1 MKLFTCSACYN
12 LLYFEN
18 SICLNCAR
26 TVGFDPSTL
35 SLLTLT
41 YTEQGYYDV
50 LNNSNYFR
58 FCQNAGHGTCNW
70 LVEKTSLSSFCPAC
84 ALNRTIPDLTN
95 EENIRRW
102 KGIETAKHRLV
113 YSLLK
118 LRLPFTDSRTIEPE
132 TLAFDFVA
140 DIDSGKKIF
149 TGHDN
154 GLITLNIEEADDD
167 VRVKNRVLLGEGYR
181 TLLGHFR
188 HETGHFYWDLLIR
201 NNNKLAAFRD
211 LFGDEQPDYSRALET
226 YYATGAPADW
236 SNNFISPYATSHP
249 WEDWAETWAHYL
261 HMMDTLETAYS
272 FGMRIKPPEVNEE
285 SVKASI
291 RRDPYQVENFDDIM
305 PMWLPLC
312 YAVNSLNRSM
322 GHADFYPFIISKP
335 VIDKLKFIHEVVRNL
350 NTLPGSR

>member
-1 MKLFTCSACYN
+1 MKLFSCSVCNN

-18 SICLNCAR
+18 SICLNCGH
-26 TVGFDPSTL
+26 TLGFDSTAL
-35 SLLTLT
+35 SLLTLE
-41 YTEQGYYDV
+41 YSQQGYYDR

-58 FCQNAGHGTCNW
+58 FCGNAVHGTCNW
-70 LVEKTSLSSFCPAC
+70 LVANTSAAAFCPAC
-84 ALNRTIPDLTN
+84 ALNRTIPDLTTD
-95 EENIRRW
+95 ENIRRW
-102 KGIETAKHRLV
+102 KSIETAKHRLV

-118 LRLPFTDSRTIEPE
+118 LRLPFTDSNAVEPE
-132 TLAFDFVA
+132 SLSFDFVA
-140 DIDSGKKIF
+140 DTDPATRIM

-167 VRVKNRVLLGEGYR
+167 IRAKNRVMLGEGYR

-201 NNNKLAAFRD
+201 NSNQLYRFRE
-211 LFGDEQPDYSRALET
+211 LFGNEEHDYGQALEL
-226 YYATGAPADW
+226 YYANGAAADW

-272 FGMRIKPPEVNEE
+272 FGMRIKPPEIIED

-322 GHADFYPFIISKP
+322 GHADFYPFVISKP
-335 VIDKLKFIHEVVRNL
+335 VIEKLNFIHELVRQ
-350 NTLPGSR
+350 G